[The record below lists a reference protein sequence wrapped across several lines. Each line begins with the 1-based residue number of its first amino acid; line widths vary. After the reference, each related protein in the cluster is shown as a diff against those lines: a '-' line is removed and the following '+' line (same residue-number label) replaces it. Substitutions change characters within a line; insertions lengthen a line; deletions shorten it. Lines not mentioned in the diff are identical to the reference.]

1 MTDLKAIPR
10 GPSLAD
16 DVAAALLARIV
27 SGEWAVHARLPAEK
41 ALAAGFGVSRAVVRE
56 AIARLKAEGY
66 LTTRQ
71 GKGAFVAAPEEAA
84 PSGQGAKPGGT
95 KPEGGKNG
103 FRLPPAVDAHLLEL
117 RTLIE
122 CDCAEL
128 AALRHTEADLAAMR
142 QALADMRAAIE
153 AGGLGLAE
161 DIRFHEA
168 LAQASGNP
176 VLARFA
182 QYVGRGLRE
191 TMQLAR
197 LSKLRYEDRLDDIER
212 EHQAILDAVAAGD
225 GAKARMLLAG
235 HIAKGKARLGLAA
248 HLAKSS

>member
-1 MTDLKAIPR
+1 MTELKAIPR
-10 GPSLAD
+10 APSLAD

-84 PSGQGAKPGGT
+84 PSGPGRKPDAAA
-95 KPEGGKNG
+95 PASGKNG

-142 QALADMRAAIE
+142 QALADMRQAIE

-212 EHQAILDAVAAGD
+212 EHQAILKAVAAGD
-225 GAKARMLLAG
+225 GAEARMLLAG

>member
-1 MTDLKAIPR
+1 MTELHSIPR

-16 DVAAALLARIV
+16 DVASALLARIV
-27 SGEWAVHARLPAEK
+27 SGEWALHARLPAEK
-41 ALAAGFGVSRAVVRE
+41 SLATSFGVSRAVVRE
-56 AIARLKAEGY
+56 AIARLKAEGH
-66 LTTRQ
+66 LQTRQ
-71 GKGAFVAAPEEAA
+71 GKGAFVAQALAP
-84 PSGQGAKPGGT
+84 K
-95 KPEGGKNG
+95 KG
-103 FRLPPAVDAHLLEL
+103 FRLPAEADAHLFEL
-117 RTLIE
+117 RAVIE

-128 AALRHTEADLAAMR
+128 AAQRHRPEDLAAMR
-142 QALADMRAAIE
+142 QALAEMRAAIQ

-197 LSKLRYEDRLDDIER
+197 LSTLRYEDRLDDIER
-212 EHQAILDAVAAGD
+212 EHETILAAIAARD
-225 GAKARMLLAG
+225 GAAARAALAA
-235 HIAKGKARLGLAA
+235 HIAKGKARLGLGPPS
-248 HLAKSS
+248 LGPSTTNPLD